1 MTIPSIFLLLFI
13 SVIMTSFNPNHKK
26 MHKKLMQYCEPLPD
40 QFDNISTDRKSS
52 LEELGEYILKEQK
65 NGEKVNLTFICTHN
79 SRRSHFGQL
88 WALTA
93 ARYYGLEDIETFSGG
108 TEATAFHPNAVAVL
122 ERAGFKITSN
132 GAEENPKYLASVGNG
147 YPESL
152 MFSKKYDDRQNPAEN
167 FCAIMVCS
175 QADEAC
181 PFVPGAE
188 ERLSLPYDDP
198 KAFDDTPAELQ
209 KYDERCRE
217 MARDL
222 FYMMEYVK
230 INEDV

>member
-1 MTIPSIFLLLFI
+1 MTNFQ
-13 SVIMTSFNPNHKK
+13 PNDKK
-26 MHKKLMQYCEPLPD
+26 MYKQLRQYCETLPAE
-40 QFDNISTDRKSS
+40 FDNISADRKAS
-52 LEELGEYILKEQK
+52 LEELGQYILKERK
-65 NGEKVNLTFICTHN
+65 KGDKVNLTFICTHN

-93 ARYYGLEDIETFSGG
+93 AHYYGLDNIQTFSGG
-108 TEATAFHPNAVAVL
+108 TEATAFNLRAVAAL

-132 GAEENPKYLASVGNG
+132 GASENPKYLAAMGNG
-147 YPESL
+147 YAESL

-181 PFVPGAE
+181 PFVTGAE
-188 ERLSLPYDDP
+188 ERISLPYDDP
-198 KAFDDTPAELQ
+198 KAFDNTPAEQQ

-230 INEDV
+230 VNEGT

>member
-1 MTIPSIFLLLFI
+1 MTMQSIFLLLFV
-13 SVIMTSFNPNHKK
+13 SVIMTSFQPNSKK
-26 MHKKLMQYCEPLPD
+26 MHKKLTQYCEALPD
-40 QFDNISTDRKSS
+40 EFDNISTDRKAS
-52 LEELGEYILKEQK
+52 LEELGQYILKARK
-65 NGEKVNLTFICTHN
+65 NGDKVNLTFICTHN

-93 ARYYGLEDIETFSGG
+93 ARYYGLDNVETFSGG
-108 TEATAFHPNAVAVL
+108 TEATAFHPNAVTAL
-122 ERAGFKITSN
+122 ERTGFKFTSN
-132 GAEENPKYLASVGNG
+132 EGEENPKYLASVGNG

-152 MFSKKYDDRQNPAEN
+152 MFSKKYDDRQNPATN

-188 ERLSLPYDDP
+188 ERIFLPYDDP
-198 KAFDDTPAELQ
+198 KAFDNTPAEQQ

-230 INEDV
+230 RNEGA